1 MRSNNQI
8 VGQEGEQQA
17 CLHLQ
22 ALGHSIVAR
31 NWRAGHLEI
40 DIISLS
46 PGQLHIVEVKS
57 IFGSALAD
65 PLMKV
70 NRKKRD
76 NLVKAAKAFLNS
88 PDRKELPTDLD
99 VVFDVVCV
107 NFKGTDIT
115 VDYHPGAY
123 IPIYV

>member
-1 MRSNNQI
+1 MNSNNQI
-8 VGQEGEQQA
+8 VGRSGEQQA
-17 CLHLQ
+17 CQHLQ

-57 IFGSALAD
+57 VFGSALAD
-65 PLMKV
+65 PLTKV
-70 NRKKRD
+70 NKKKRD
-76 NLVKAAKAFLNS
+76 NLVKAAKSFLNS
-88 PDRKELPTDLD
+88 PDRKVLPTDLD

-107 NFKGTDIT
+107 KFKGSDIE
-115 VDYHPGAY
+115 VNYYPGAY